1 MEKWL
6 KFSIFSK
13 GPIIP
18 VKIIE
23 NPTNI
28 VMVKF
33 PKKSVNVDI
42 RDGSP
47 QNDMFLASKIFVV
60 TTHAFL
66 LQF

>member
-1 MEKWL
+1 MEKGIN
-6 KFSIFSK
+6 FSIFSK

-23 NPTNI
+23 NPNI

-33 PKKSVNVDI
+33 PKKNVNVDI

-47 QNDMFLASKIFVV
+47 QNDMFLASKIFAV